1 VGIAFYFEDLD
12 GAVRGA
18 GCEAAAVVVEDCV
31 VLLKRVSCVL
41 QEERG
46 VAKGREDCFWRED

>member
-18 GCEAAAVVVEDCV
+18 GCEAAAVVVEDCI
-31 VLLKRVSCVL
+31 VLRRQVSCVD
-41 QEERG
+41 
-46 VAKGREDCFWRED
+46 K